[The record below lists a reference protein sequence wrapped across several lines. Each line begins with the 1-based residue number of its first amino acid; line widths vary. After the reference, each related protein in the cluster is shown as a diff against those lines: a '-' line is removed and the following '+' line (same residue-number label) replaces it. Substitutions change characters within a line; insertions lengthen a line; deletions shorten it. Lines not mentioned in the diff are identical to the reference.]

1 MKFRVRLLLIACLS
15 IFPIFGY
22 CQAKSKIQTAVL
34 GDPFAFPTGVMIE
47 RGQYEVLY
55 KVQALKDS
63 AIAAYHDRATIL
75 NTIHTADRAEI
86 SRLESQKRQYDVQL
100 QDLSVKLATTEK
112 RAKTLAVVGVVV
124 GTLTTFLLTR

>member
-1 MKFRVRLLLIACLS
+1 
-15 IFPIFGY
+15 
-22 CQAKSKIQTAVL
+22 
-34 GDPFAFPTGVMIE
+34 MIE

-124 GTLTTFLLTR
+124 GALTTFLLTR